1 MKFPKILLPLI
12 GLFVLATKLIAQ
24 PVQQDKPKL
33 VVEIVVE
40 QLRYEMIERYWEAMS
55 ENGIKRLFRTG
66 ISFDHMQYDLSY
78 ISNASG
84 IATLAT
90 GTWPSHH
97 GIIGDSWFDPL
108 TRMQKFAC
116 GNNPFE
122 VFHAAHTHFSPALL
136 QQPTLGDMLKLQTH
150 GKSKVV
156 GISMNPVAAILG
168 TGRSADL
175 ALWMNPR
182 TGLWITNSYYRDT
195 AIAWLDEF
203 HTKQFHQLYTQRS
216 WSTYYSPETYSASMA
231 DDNVYEEGIP
241 GYRKTFPYEL
251 SFLKK
256 RSESYKYLRV
266 APFGATYTKDVALT
280 AIVREELG
288 EDEAPDL
295 LVVGFSNLAY
305 ATKYFHGRSMEI
317 EDIFIRLDKDIA
329 HMLQYFD
336 QHFEPGEVAVVF
348 TSDRG
353 MPENRRYMADL
364 GWSSGVFQGDK
375 ALTLLDTYLDLLYDK
390 GDWLVGY
397 ANQQYYLSQQMIDKV
412 KVPIEEIQQQAA
424 DFLAQFEGV
433 AATYPLSAKS
443 MVSSAG
449 RNTLHAY
456 RSGDVFVELLPG
468 WTDGSDQFQVR
479 GQRSSFNNHVPF
491 VIWGVGR
498 TGRIYAPYTMDQVAP
513 SLARLLGVP
522 LPGNFNKPFLP
533 IYD

>member
-1 MKFPKILLPLI
+1 MKFPRALLVWFSL
-12 GLFVLATKLIAQ
+12 LALSTNLNAQ
-24 PVQQDKPKL
+24 PVRQAKPKL

-40 QLRYEMIERYWEAMS
+40 QLRYEMIERYWDAMG

-66 ISFDHMQYDLSY
+66 VSFEHMQYDLSY

-84 IATLAT
+84 VATLAT
-90 GTWPSHH
+90 GAWPSQH

-122 VFHAAHTHFSPALL
+122 VFHAEHTHFSPKLL

-150 GKSKVV
+150 GKAKVV
-156 GISMNPVAAILG
+156 GISMNPVTAILG

-175 ALWMNPR
+175 ALWLNPR
-182 TGLWITNSYYRDT
+182 TGLWITNPYYSDS
-195 AIAWLDEF
+195 AISWLDEF
-203 HTKQFHQLYTQRS
+203 HDKQFHELYTQRS
-216 WSTYYSPETYSASMA
+216 WSTYYSPETYTASMS
-231 DDNVYEEGIP
+231 DDNPFEEGVA
-241 GYRKTFPYEL
+241 GYRNTFPYEL
-251 SFLKK
+251 SFLKR

-280 AIVREELG
+280 AIVREKLG
-288 EDEAPDL
+288 HDKFTDL
-295 LVVGFSNLAY
+295 LVVGYSNLAY
-305 ATKYFHGRSMEI
+305 AGKYFHGRSMEM

-329 HMLQYFD
+329 HMLQFFD
-336 QHFEPGEVAVVF
+336 QHFEQGEVTVVF

-353 MPENRRYMADL
+353 MPENRDYMAHL
-364 GWSSGVFQGDK
+364 GWSSGIFKGEK
-375 ALTLLDTYLDLLYDK
+375 ALTLLDTYLDLLYQK

-397 ANQQYYLSQQMIDKV
+397 ANQQYYLNQQMIDKV

-433 AATYPLSAKS
+433 AATFPLNAQS

-449 RNTLHAY
+449 RNTLHPY

-468 WTDGSDQFQVR
+468 WTDGSDQFGVH

-491 VIWGVGR
+491 VIWGGFKSS
-498 TGRIYAPYTMDQVAP
+498 RIYESYSMDQVAP
-513 SLARLLGVP
+513 TLARLLGLP
-522 LPGNFNKPFLP
+522 LPGNFDKPFLP
-533 IYD
+533 ILQ